1 MKHYEYPHTQAVLV
15 ELGPQH
21 RTMMMLAVAFSAN
34 IGGTATLIGTPP
46 NLIMYEYLGAYPGHP
61 VTFGVC
67 S

>member
-1 MKHYEYPHTQAVLV
+1 MLV

-46 NLIMYEYLGAYPGHP
+46 NLIMYEYLSSYPGHP
-61 VTFGVC
+61 VTFGALLVTTRAANEV
-67 S
+67 